1 MNTVA
6 IVKVIWIVT
15 VFATAALV
23 SESLLQ
29 SRTGSQFMAGQ
40 GEGAP
45 TDAGTE
51 PPRGYAVA
59 PSEVVIAWS
68 AWDQAL

>member
-6 IVKVIWIVT
+6 IVKVVWIAT

-23 SESLLQ
+23 SESLVQ
-29 SRTGSQFMAGQ
+29 SRTGPQIMV
-40 GEGAP
+40 GEGEGSP

-51 PPRGYAVA
+51 PPRGYAAARGEAVVA
-59 PSEVVIAWS
+59 S
-68 AWDQAL
+68 AWDLAL

>member
-6 IVKVIWIVT
+6 IVKVIWIAT
-15 VFATAALV
+15 VFATSALV

-29 SRTGSQFMAGQ
+29 SRTGAQIMVGQ

-59 PSEVVIAWS
+59 RGEVDVAWS